1 MKKIILTFLVLLFGF
16 FAFSSAQE
24 YIFFYGNGCPHCA
37 SVENFFQE
45 NNVVEKYDVD
55 VREMYFNRDNLD
67 TFYYYIDKLGI
78 DNSRAGV
85 PFLVIDNDSNCNYLM
100 GDVKI
105 IDFFESLI
113 ETESEQIEDNLYNNS
128 TNNSPN
134 NSHNNDTQ
142 EVHSSI
148 PENLILSTEHND
160 IDENIDNVQKDNES
174 LDEIEQCEEINDEEV
189 SGKLETE
196 SDLENLAGNHAKFL
210 GIMMPAALADSI
222 NPCAFAVM
230 LILLST
236 ILVETKNKKRAILA
250 GLLFALSIFI
260 SYFAM
265 GLGLFSALATAGNT
279 MLIKRIVGI
288 LGIIVGLANLKDFF
302 RYGKG
307 FIMEVPLSRRP
318 RLQKTIKS
326 IVSPIG
332 AFFTGFVISL
342 FLLPCTSGP
351 YITILG
357 YLASE
362 SKNINLRGYIYLA
375 IYNIIFIIPMLII
388 TLLVGLGF
396 KSAEELAAIKKKNS
410 KIIHLIVGLLML
422 GLGLY
427 VLLTM

>member
-1 MKKIILTFLVLLFGF
+1 MKKIILTFLVLLFWF

-78 DNSRAGV
+78 DNSRAWV

-100 GDVKI
+100 WDVKI

-196 SDLENLAGNHAKFL
+196 SDLENLAWNHAKFL

-250 GLLFALSIFI
+250 WLLFALSIFI

-265 GLGLFSALATAGNT
+265 WLGLFSALATAGNT
-279 MLIKRIVGI
+279 MLIKRIVWI
-288 LGIIVGLANLKDFF
+288 LGIIVWLANLKDFF

-326 IVSPIG
+326 IVSPIW

-342 FLLPCTSGP
+342 FLLPCTSWP
-351 YITILG
+351 YITILW

-362 SKNINLRGYIYLA
+362 SKNINLRWYIYLA

-388 TLLVGLGF
+388 TLLVWLWF

-410 KIIHLIVGLLML
+410 KIIHLIVWLLML
-422 GLGLY
+422 GLWLY